1 MSNQLSSNIQVFI
14 DCGACL
20 GDTDMSDI
28 YLRLL
33 WVCMALQV
41 CMQINQNTNR
51 SFGKQFL
58 LALYFQILLD
68 VDWKDQIAILPY
80 DYTE

>member
-1 MSNQLSSNIQVFI
+1 
-14 DCGACL
+14 
-20 GDTDMSDI
+20 
-28 YLRLL
+28 
-33 WVCMALQV
+33 MALQV